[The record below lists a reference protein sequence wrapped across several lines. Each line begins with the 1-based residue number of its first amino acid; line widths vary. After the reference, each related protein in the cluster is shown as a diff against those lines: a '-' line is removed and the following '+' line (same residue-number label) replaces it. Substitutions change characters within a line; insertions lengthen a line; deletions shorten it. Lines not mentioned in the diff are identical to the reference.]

1 MNNIIR
7 TKIILF
13 IKILIYPISLTAKKR
28 GAKKLSDLMLRSLI
42 ICSCSTLSGITRIR
56 SNKFRFDIVS
66 QTMITHF
73 RKGRIIY
80 TDLHAESNKCYARKQ
95 QGVYCLN
102 EVSLHTYI
110 RALQFISERSAGRG
124 FVELLTQKVPPSERP
139 CGAIIKKI
147 L

>member
-13 IKILIYPISLTAKKR
+13 IKILIYSISLTS
-28 GAKKLSDLMLRSLI
+28 KKLS
-42 ICSCSTLSGITRIR
+42 
-56 SNKFRFDIVS
+56 
-66 QTMITHF
+66 
-73 RKGRIIY
+73 
-80 TDLHAESNKCYARKQ
+80 DLHAESNKCYARKQ

-124 FVELLTQKVPPSERP
+124 FVELLTPKVPPSERP
-139 CGAIIKKI
+139 CGAI
-147 L
+147 

>member
-28 GAKKLSDLMLRSLI
+28 GAKKLS
-42 ICSCSTLSGITRIR
+42 
-56 SNKFRFDIVS
+56 
-66 QTMITHF
+66 
-73 RKGRIIY
+73 
-80 TDLHAESNKCYARKQ
+80 DLHAESNKCYARKQ

-124 FVELLTQKVPPSERP
+124 FVELLTPKVPPSERP
-139 CGAIIKKI
+139 CGAI
-147 L
+147 

>member
-13 IKILIYPISLTAKKR
+13 IKILIYPIPLTAKK
-28 GAKKLSDLMLRSLI
+28 LS
-42 ICSCSTLSGITRIR
+42 
-56 SNKFRFDIVS
+56 
-66 QTMITHF
+66 
-73 RKGRIIY
+73 
-80 TDLHAESNKCYARKQ
+80 DLHAESNKCYARKQ

-124 FVELLTQKVPPSERP
+124 FVELLTPKVPPSERP
-139 CGAIIKKI
+139 CGAI
-147 L
+147 